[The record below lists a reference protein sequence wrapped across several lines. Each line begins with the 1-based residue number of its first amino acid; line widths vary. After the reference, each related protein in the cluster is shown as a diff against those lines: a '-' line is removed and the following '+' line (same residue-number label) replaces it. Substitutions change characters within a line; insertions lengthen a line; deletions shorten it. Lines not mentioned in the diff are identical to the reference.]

1 MVGCCKCVHS
11 RIILRFRSDRIFRQI
26 SETGDKGEKFN
37 RGQQSESKTMKFD
50 VNQVISEIGPLQNG
64 QVKVLKLTSQ
74 LLDGAPILGEDVV
87 VILGSKK

>member
-1 MVGCCKCVHS
+1 MGCCKS
-11 RIILRFRSDRIFRQI
+11 GLSQITLRFRSDRIFRKI

-37 RGQQSESKTMKFD
+37 RGQQSESQTMKFD

-74 LLDGAPILGEDVV
+74 LLDGTPILGEDVV

>member
-1 MVGCCKCVHS
+1 
-11 RIILRFRSDRIFRQI
+11 
-26 SETGDKGEKFN
+26 
-37 RGQQSESKTMKFD
+37 MKFD

-74 LLDGAPILGEDVV
+74 LLDGTPILGEDVV